1 MLEAK
6 GYKPKV
12 NVTDNQAAK
21 YIKKKSHQKK
31 MQVTTSGATQPS
43 RECG

>member
-21 YIKKKSHQKK
+21 YIKKISPKK
-31 MQVTTSGATQPS
+31 DASYN
-43 RECG
+43 